1 MNLLE
6 FVVRNEMNRNIR
18 VGSMVIERNWL
29 FTRGLTDDIE
39 IQNEYDELVTN
50 NVDWSFRK
58 EIFDSANTKL
68 RIFWKRKESPRIND
82 KIQAAL
88 HRGEIFDTTYVV

>member
-6 FVVRNEMNRNIR
+6 FVVRNEMNRNIS

-39 IQNEYDELVTN
+39 IQTEFEQLVNN

-58 EIFDSANTKL
+58 EIFDSANTKF